1 MLSHIAEMSAGTCQ
15 ARSLQFIYVSLPVPL
30 LCIFTVAL
38 FLPAGRNVAQS
49 HLEHVPAILSTMEVL
64 KDHTND
70 PKSSFLSQMSNA
82 PPNSFVVEEIVS
94 VLDPLQHTN
103 TIGGSH
109 ICKVH
114 HHPVQIIGPSFVVNG
129 MWPRH
134 VGWHQIGWHIWCPW
148 SWSEA
153 SGLGL

>member
-15 ARSLQFIYVSLPVPL
+15 ARFVRFTVCLHVPL
-30 LCIFTVAL
+30 FARLQLHCSYLHAVK
-38 FLPAGRNVAQS
+38 NVTQS

-70 PKSSFLSQMSNA
+70 PKSSFLCQMSNA

-129 MWPRH
+129 MWPGH
-134 VGWHQIGWHIWCPW
+134 VGWHQIGWQIWCPW
-148 SWSEA
+148 S
-153 SGLGL
+153 